1 MIARI
6 GGIVAPLLAG
16 LSGKA
21 PLIIMGGSSL
31 VGGLLAIF
39 LPETLGAKL
48 PETIAQVSMYMFT
61 HFSFNDKIDPSRKE
75 RCYYFYLLSDQGLVR
90 KS

>member
-48 PETIAQVSMYMFT
+48 PETIAQVSMYVHAYPFLI
-61 HFSFNDKIDPSRKE
+61 S
-75 RCYYFYLLSDQGLVR
+75 
-90 KS
+90 